1 MALASQSARSGS
13 RRAYMT
19 SRRRRRRGR
28 WVLLLI
34 VIVGALGAWWWFD
47 RTEPG
52 ETAETAPTTREPE
65 TIATTGPGVEG
76 TVPTPATRRGVAS
89 MDPVTRK
96 RSTSRRTEVG
106 PDEKSRTDADSPVEP
121 VSPAAPVSPDS
132 PDSPDSVVEIVRPAA
147 TPGPETSTT
156 ETAPTEV
163 PKSPVAKPGPSGT
176 ERTVAAIERRT
187 MAAQRLRRANELS
200 SSNPVDARRALSEAW
215 IAGLSGQD
223 RTRAGDLSRRLRD
236 ATLLENPKIPG
247 SPWTRSYL
255 IRPGDSMSV
264 IMSRER
270 VPTSQTFVARLNGL
284 RNANAI
290 KAGDPLQLP
299 TGRFHAVVDLSSRD
313 LALFQEVE
321 GSRDLLVVMPLAV
334 GPRLRDETAA
344 FEGLYQVKPR
354 GKRRNPSWTDPVTGD
369 RWDRSDPENPV
380 GEHWIGLQG
389 LGNDDLPADLG
400 LHGTNDPGGIPS
412 GRLPGSI
419 ALADEDIE
427 LLYQVLD
434 TGDSTVEI
442 RK

>member
-1 MALASQSARSGS
+1 MALASQSSRSGS

-28 WVLLLI
+28 WLILLFLI
-34 VIVGALGAWWWFD
+34 AGSLGAWWWFD
-47 RTEPG
+47 RADPAESTENA
-52 ETAETAPTTREPE
+52 TTTREPE
-65 TIATTGPGVEG
+65 TVATNPPSARTSSSVTESRRR
-76 TVPTPATRRGVAS
+76 TPS
-89 MDPVTRK
+89 MDPVTRR
-96 RSTSRRTEVG
+96 RSESGRT
-106 PDEKSRTDADSPVEP
+106 PVVDQP
-121 VSPAAPVSPDS
+121 VSSSRPDPANVA
-132 PDSPDSVVEIVRPAA
+132 VVEIVP
-147 TPGPETSTT
+147 PS
-156 ETAPTEV
+156 ETAITSSSLPSETAV
-163 PKSPVAKPGPSGT
+163 DASGADQPRGNVAGAD
-176 ERTVAAIERRT
+176 RTVAGIEKRT
-187 MAAQRLRRANELS
+187 LATRRLRQASELAVS
-200 SSNPVDARRALSEAW
+200 DAVDARRALSEAW
-215 IAGLSGQD
+215 IAGLSGPD
-223 RTRAGDLSRRLRD
+223 RDRARDLSRRLGD
-236 ATLLENPKIPG
+236 ATLLENPEVPG

-290 KAGDPLQLP
+290 TAGEPLQLP

-334 GPRLRDETAA
+334 GPRLRDDTGS
-344 FEGLYQVKPR
+344 FEGIYQVKPR
-354 GKRRNPSWTDPVTGD
+354 GKRRNPSWTDPVTGI
-369 RWDRSDPENPV
+369 RWDRADPENPV

-389 LGNDDLPADLG
+389 LGDTGLPSNLG
-400 LHGTNDPGGIPS
+400 LHGTNDPGGVIG

-419 ALADEDIE
+419 ALADGDIE

>member
-28 WVLLLI
+28 WMLLL
-34 VIVGALGAWWWFD
+34 VLVAGAVGAWWWFERPEARESD
-47 RTEPG
+47 
-52 ETAETAPTTREPE
+52 ETATTTREPKAVVVE
-65 TIATTGPGVEG
+65 DPTRSGPAAA
-76 TVPTPATRRGVAS
+76 PTPRRRTPS
-89 MDPVTRK
+89 MDPVTRDRSPNRRSSNGEAGSDRPEPDSRTAGVGVVELEP
-96 RSTSRRTEVG
+96 RSTTPAPQASPPPTTTEDSKSAGRRTNPGGTNRSVAGIEQ
-106 PDEKSRTDADSPVEP
+106 RT
-121 VSPAAPVSPDS
+121 
-132 PDSPDSVVEIVRPAA
+132 IA
-147 TPGPETSTT
+147 T
-156 ETAPTEV
+156 
-163 PKSPVAKPGPSGT
+163 
-176 ERTVAAIERRT
+176 R
-187 MAAQRLRRANELS
+187 RLRQASELS
-200 SSNPVDARRALSEAW
+200 ATNPVDARRALGEAW
-215 IAGLSGQD
+215 IAGLSGPD
-223 RTRAGDLSRRLRD
+223 RGRARDLSRRLGD
-236 ATLLENPKIPG
+236 ATLLENPEVPG

-334 GPRLRDETAA
+334 GPRLRSETEA
-344 FEGLYQVKPR
+344 FEGLYQATPR
-354 GKRRNPSWTDPVTGD
+354 GKRRNPSWTDPISGD

-380 GEHWIGLQG
+380 GEHWIGLRG
-389 LGNDDLPADLG
+389 LGDDDLPDNLG